1 MLQQVICYSSV
12 LLYIVMISQ
21 VTKEIYVQP
30 DLDELFTD
38 FNSLIRYLFICFEVF
53 TFIGIVWGNLVFLA
67 VRMLTL
73 NQINIVSIEPKRQ
86 LATTDTLESLTL
98 LINQYQAFV
107 VPWIT
112 TVALILS

>member
-1 MLQQVICYSSV
+1 
-12 LLYIVMISQ
+12 MISQ

-30 DLDELFTD
+30 DLAELFTD
-38 FNSLIRYLFICFEVF
+38 FNSFIRYAFICFEFF
-53 TFIGIVWGNLVFLA
+53 TFIGIVCGNLLFLA
-67 VRMLTL
+67 VRMLTP